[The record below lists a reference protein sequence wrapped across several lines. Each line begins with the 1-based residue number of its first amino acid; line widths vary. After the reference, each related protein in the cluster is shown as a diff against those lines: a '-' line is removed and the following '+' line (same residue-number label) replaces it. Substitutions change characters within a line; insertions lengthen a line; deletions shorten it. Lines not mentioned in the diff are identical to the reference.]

1 MIDELIGSELAKE
14 FIVVII
20 SALPISELRGAL
32 PVGIIVFDL
41 PWYQAFYLAI
51 IGNLLPV
58 PILFFFLESLVR
70 IVSRTNNGARL
81 VNMIFRRTRRHR
93 EIVEKHK
100 YIGLILL
107 VAIPLPGTGAWT
119 GTITTFLLGLEWRR
133 AIISIT
139 IGVLISG
146 MIVTILCLIGWVGAV
161 VVGLGLVG
169 IAVLGWWK
177 A

>member
-1 MIDELIGSELAKE
+1 MIGELIGSELARE

-51 IGNLLPV
+51 IGNLLPI
-58 PILFFFLESLVR
+58 PILLLFFESLVR
-70 IVSRTNNGARL
+70 IISRTNNGDRL

-119 GTITTFLLGLEWRR
+119 GTVTTVLLGLEWRR
-133 AIISIT
+133 ALISIT

-146 MIVTILCLIGWVGAV
+146 TIVTILSLIG
-161 VVGLGLVG
+161 
-169 IAVLGWWK
+169 ISYFNSQ
-177 A
+177 